1 MAAEASVNQ
10 LIDEA
15 IARASEATDAAIGYT
30 DQAQTAATTITS
42 IPDAPLVNVPMIV
55 IPDPLGSQ
63 AATSIVNFAAEFK
76 TAYDELYGQFAAAF
90 PALFD
95 DFIATY
101 FPNINACLATA
112 EDNWLCNTI
121 LYGGTG
127 IPPDIERQIYDR
139 GRDREAENYTQQTQ
153 DAAEEWA
160 SRGFSLPPGTLV
172 DRQAMATTEF
182 YRKVSGFNRDAAI
195 KNIEIEI
202 ENIRFAI
209 AECTKL
215 RLGAVQAAGAYVLAW
230 SRFTPE
236 NALAY
241 ANGLTGAKVS
251 LYQNSA
257 QYYGA
262 IVAAAGLTLDAEKYN
277 SQRVLHNNANFVNLV
292 NSNTKERVHAA
303 VAAAGTMGTLA
314 AAAAAGLNT
323 LTNLGN
329 VTTVNQ

>member
-1 MAAEASVNQ
+1 MSAEVSVNQ
-10 LIDEA
+10 IISEA
-15 IARASEATDAAIGYT
+15 LARASEATDAAIGYS
-30 DQAQTAATTITS
+30 DAAQTAATAITS
-42 IPDAPLVNVPMIV
+42 IPDAPAVSVPMIV

-63 AATSIVNFAAEFK
+63 ASTSIVNFAAEFK
-76 TAYDELYGQFAAAF
+76 TAYDTLYAQFAAKF
-90 PALFD
+90 PELFD
-95 DFIATY
+95 GFINTY
-101 FPNINACLATA
+101 FPSIKACIMTA

-139 GRDREAENYTQQTQ
+139 GRDREAENLTQQTQ

-172 DRQAMATTEF
+172 DRQQTASVEF

-215 RLGAVQAAGAYVLAW
+215 RLGALQAAGQYILAW
-230 SRFTPE
+230 SRFVPE
-236 NALAY
+236 NALGY
-241 ANGLTGAKVS
+241 ADGISRAKVS
-251 LYQNSA
+251 LYQNTA

-262 IVAAAGLTLDAEKYN
+262 IVAAANLTLQAEIYN
-277 SQRVLHNNANFVNLV
+277 SERTLKNNANFVNLV
-292 NSNTKERVHAA
+292 NSNTQSRVSAA
-303 VAAAGTMGTLA
+303 VEAAAVLARMA
-314 AAAAAGLNT
+314 AAANAGLNT
-323 LTNLGN
+323 LANIGN
-329 VTTVNQ
+329 VTTIQQ